1 MGRKRLRAVFF
12 GPHGSG
18 KRTQA
23 EWLAAAF
30 SVPLISSGRLL
41 QEEVRAESA
50 IGKLAKEY
58 VEQGMLVPDDL
69 VNAIFLQKIR
79 RLANADKGF
88 VLEGYPRNVEQA
100 AALDKVA
107 HIQIAIH
114 MKMTDELAAKRV
126 ENRRDCS
133 FCGAVYHLKERVPGP
148 LETCLD
154 CGSGLQGRP
163 TDRPNAFFG
172 RQAIYHFMTEPLIS
186 YYRQHGTLLS
196 IKADQK
202 IEPLADEIRK
212 KLQRLGFIPPL
223 VRPTRT

>member
-1 MGRKRLRAVFF
+1 MGKKRLRAVFF

-23 EWLAAAF
+23 EWLAASF
-30 SVPLISSGRLL
+30 SVSLISSGRLL
-41 QEEVRAESA
+41 HEEIRAGSE
-50 IGKLAKEY
+50 IGKFVKEY

-69 VNAIFLQKIR
+69 VNAVLLPKIR

-100 AALDKVA
+100 AALEKAA

-114 MKMTDELAAKRV
+114 LKMTDELAAERV
-126 ENRRDCS
+126 ENRRDCH
-133 FCGAVYHLKERVPGP
+133 FCGAVYHLTERPPGP
-148 LETCLD
+148 LETCLE
-154 CGSGLQGRP
+154 CGSGLEGRC
-163 TDRPNAFFG
+163 TDQPNAFFG

-186 YYRQHGTLLS
+186 YYRQRGTLLT

-212 KLQRLGFIPPL
+212 KLQRLGFVLPL
-223 VRPTRT
+223 VRPVRI